1 MRRANTRVALAAV
14 FVLIAAFPARGG
26 SPQPPGKAPVPITMP
41 ARGIC
46 AHRGASRSHP
56 ENTLVAFREAIRLG
70 AHQIELDVRLS
81 SDGQLVLM
89 HDATVD
95 RTTDGHGR
103 VADLTLAEIKRLD
116 AGSWKGPEFA
126 GERVPTLAEALQ
138 VMPQNVWLNLHLK
151 GGADLGA
158 AVAREVVRQKRAHQ
172 AFLACSRAAAGAARK
187 VHPDIFI
194 CNMER
199 QGTSTRYVNETI
211 AARCRFIQ
219 LAGWPALPDDMRRL
233 REAGIRINYFG
244 TNNPKML
251 KPLYDAG
258 VEFPLVDDVAIMMGA
273 ARKLGVKPLVPV
285 YSKAAGAAESD

>member
-1 MRRANTRVALAAV
+1 MMLTKTAFLLAAACMT
-14 FVLIAAFPARGG
+14 AAPTARGDE
-26 SPQPPGKAPVPITMP
+26 PPPGAKTRAAITMP

-56 ENTLVAFREAIRLG
+56 ENTLAAFREAIRLG

-116 AGSWKGPEFA
+116 AGSWKGAKFA
-126 GERVPTLAEALQ
+126 GEKVPTLAEALA

-158 AVAREVVRQKRAHQ
+158 AVAREVVRQKRTHQ
-172 AFLACSRAAAGAARK
+172 AFLACSRAAAGTARK
-187 VHPDIFI
+187 VHAGILI

-211 AARCRFIQ
+211 AGKCRFIQ
-219 LAGWPALPDDMRRL
+219 LAGWPALPEDMRRL

-251 KPLYDAG
+251 KPLYGAG
-258 VEFPLVDDVAIMMGA
+258 VEFPLVDDVATMMEA
-273 ARKLGVKPLVPV
+273 ARKLGVEPLVPV
-285 YSKAAGAAESD
+285 YPKAAGAVDSD